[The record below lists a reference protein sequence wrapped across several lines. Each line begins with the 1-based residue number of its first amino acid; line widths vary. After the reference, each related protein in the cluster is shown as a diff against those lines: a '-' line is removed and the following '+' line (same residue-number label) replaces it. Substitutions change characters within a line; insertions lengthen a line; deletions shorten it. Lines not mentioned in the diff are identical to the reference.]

1 MNKRVRMSQVDKI
14 DELKDIQRAT
24 LDSKELSLRKMLVEN
39 LAREH
44 LDLSNYSEAYKKEL
58 EKLI

>member
-1 MNKRVRMSQVDKI
+1 MNKRVRMSQVDEI

-44 LDLSNYSEAYKKEL
+44 LDLSNYSEAYTKEL

>member
-1 MNKRVRMSQVDKI
+1 MSQVDEI

-44 LDLSNYSEAYKKEL
+44 LDLSNYSEAYTKEL